1 MDLDQY
7 EKLDPQVAL
16 KTADGGRVVFK
27 TPNRLSLA
35 RVQTLYS
42 KEPHTIAWLNGLAEG
57 SVLLDVGANI
67 GLYSLYAATAR
78 HCRVYA
84 FEPESQNYALL
95 NRNIQAN
102 GLDERITAFPCA
114 LSDRVGL
121 DRLYLS
127 EFALGAS
134 CHSFGAEVDFKLEA
148 RAAPFAQ
155 GCASWT
161 LDAAVTAG
169 VLPVPRYI
177 KIDVDG
183 FEHKV
188 IAGARDTLA
197 GNGVEELI
205 IEVNPHLAEHR
216 AMVEELAGLGFRHDP
231 EQAAAASRPDGVF
244 AGVGEWLFRRE
255 KTHG

>member
-1 MDLDQY
+1 MDLARY

-42 KEPHTIAWLNGLAEG
+42 KEPHTIAWLNGLAQG
-57 SVLLDVGANI
+57 AVLLDVGANI

-78 HCRVYA
+78 RCRVYA
-84 FEPESQNYALL
+84 FEPESQNYGLL

-102 GLDERITAFPCA
+102 GLDALITAFPCA

-127 EFALGAS
+127 GFEIGAS

-148 RAAPFAQ
+148 RAAPYVQ

-161 LDAAVTAG
+161 LDAAVADGT
-169 VLPVPRYI
+169 LPVPRYI

-188 IAGARDTLA
+188 VAGACATLA
-197 GNGVEELI
+197 GSGVEELL

-216 AMVEELAGLGFRHDP
+216 AMVEQLAGLGFRHDP
-231 EQAAAASRPDGVF
+231 GQARAASRPDGPF
-244 AGVGEWLFRRE
+244 AGVGEWLFKRE
-255 KTHG
+255 GAA

>member
-1 MDLDQY
+1 MDLSQY

-16 KTADGGRVVFK
+16 KAADGGQVIFK
-27 TPNRLSLA
+27 TPNNLSLA

-42 KEPHTIAWLNGLAEG
+42 KEPFTIHWLNGLAEEA
-57 SVLLDVGANI
+57 VLLDVGANI

-78 HCRVYA
+78 RCRVFA
-84 FEPESQNYALL
+84 FEPESQNFALL

-102 GLDERITAFPCA
+102 GLDARIAAFPCA

-127 EFALGAS
+127 RFETGGS
-134 CHSFGAEVDFKLEA
+134 CHSFGAEVDFNLNT
-148 RAAPFAQ
+148 RASPFVQ

-161 LDAAVTAG
+161 LDAAVAEG
-169 VLPVPRYI
+169 AIPVPRYI

-188 IAGARDTLA
+188 IAGARTTLA
-197 GNGVEELI
+197 DKGVESLL

-216 AMVEELAGLGFRHDP
+216 DMVAELAGLGFRHDGAQV
-231 EQAAAASRPDGVF
+231 EATRRPDGPF
-244 AGVGEWLFRRE
+244 AGVGEWLFTRRA
-255 KTHG
+255 TA

>member
-1 MDLDQY
+1 MDLVQY

-16 KTADGGRVVFK
+16 KTVDGGQVVFK
-27 TPNRLSLA
+27 TPNRLSLE
-35 RVQTLYS
+35 RVRTLYS
-42 KEPHTIAWLNGLAEG
+42 KEPFTIHWLNGLAPE

-78 HCRVYA
+78 RCRVYA
-84 FEPESQNYALL
+84 FEPESQNFALL

-102 GLDERITAFPCA
+102 GLDGRITAFPCA

-127 EFALGAS
+127 RFETGGS
-134 CHSFGAEVDFKLEA
+134 CHSFGAEVDFKLAA
-148 RAAPFAQ
+148 RASPFAQ

-161 LDAAVTAG
+161 LDAAVAEG
-169 VLPVPRYI
+169 VMPAPRHI

-188 IAGARDTLA
+188 VAGARKTLA
-197 GNGVEELI
+197 GPVVESLL

-216 AMVEELAGLGFRHDP
+216 AMVEELDAQGFRHDP
-231 EQAAAASRPDGVF
+231 AQAEATRRPEGPF
-244 AGVGEWLFRRE
+244 AGVGEWLFKRVAAA
-255 KTHG
+255 

>member
-1 MDLDQY
+1 MDLNQY

-16 KTADGGRVVFK
+16 KAADGGQVVFK
-27 TPNRLSLA
+27 TPNRLCLA

-42 KEPHTIAWLNGLAEG
+42 KEPHTIAWLNGLAEE
-57 SVLLDVGANI
+57 SVFLDVGANI

-78 HCRVYA
+78 RCRVYA

-102 GLDERITAFPCA
+102 ALDGRITAFPCA

-127 EFALGAS
+127 RFEAGGS
-134 CHSFGAEVDFKLEA
+134 CHSVGAEVDFNL
-148 RAAPFAQ
+148 RPRVAPFVQ

-161 LDAAVTAG
+161 LDAAVAEG
-169 VLPVPRYI
+169 VLPLPRYI

-188 IAGARDTLA
+188 VAGARASLT
-197 GNGVEELI
+197 GVEELL
-205 IEVNPHLAEHR
+205 IEVNPALAEHR
-216 AMVEELAGLGFRHDP
+216 AMAAELADFGFRHDP
-231 EQAAAASRPDGVF
+231 DQARAASRPDGPF
-244 AGVGEWLFRRE
+244 AGVGEWLFKR
-255 KTHG
+255 T